1 MPGVLPLP
9 GALPLPGVLRL
20 SGALALLLSAKA
32 RLCEFRQSLATTRVK
47 LVVGMPARSKKQQRF
62 FALVRACQ
70 KGELG
75 HPSKHLKD
83 VASRISEEDAHHFA
97 ATKHEGLPEKAAAWI
112 YMFKEAGGTG
122 HGKSGQFIEVDPGN
136 RIGASRRARKILN
149 ALTSQEGDDEEH
161 EKLKREVDEQSRK
174 DIDAMKE
181 NADVLGRALD
191 VIRDL
196 VGDSM

>member
-1 MPGVLPLP
+1 
-9 GALPLPGVLRL
+9 
-20 SGALALLLSAKA
+20 
-32 RLCEFRQSLATTRVK
+32 
-47 LVVGMPARSKKQQRF
+47 MPAKSKKQQRF
-62 FALVRACQ
+62 FGIVESYLKGRLKNPSPEVQRAANSM
-70 KGELG
+70 
-75 HPSKHLKD
+75 SKKD
-83 VASRISEEDAHHFA
+83 VKHFA

-112 YMFKEAGGTG
+112 SMFKEAGGTG

-136 RIGASRRARKILN
+136 RIGASRRARKILD

-174 DIDAMKE
+174 DLDAMKE